1 MSREYFDRLYEEQPY
16 IPKEYLEKEKQA
28 TMKEAFDALE
38 INMLKEL
45 LDMKY
50 GIPMGIN
57 KERNKIIRH
66 ILANLT
72 QARYLSRY
80 QIWDRLVNNCLYFG
94 KMLIVENI
102 VYGLPPLP
110 PLPPS
115 TQSEVRSIDLL
126 KSLTKLK

>member
-1 MSREYFDRLYEEQPY
+1 MFNIKMSREHFERLYEEQPY

-45 LDMKY
+45 LDMRN

-66 ILANLT
+66 ILANLS
-72 QARYLSRY
+72 QAQLLSKY
-80 QIWDRLVNNCLYFG
+80 QIWNGLMNNKLPVG
-94 KMLIVENI
+94 KMPEVENI
-102 VYGLPPLP
+102 VYSLPPLP
-110 PLPPS
+110 
-115 TQSEVRSIDLL
+115 
-126 KSLTKLK
+126 TKLK